1 MCKRLFALVLL
12 FAPLSALAGSPSQH
26 WLQITS
32 PHFVVITD
40 SNEKQ
45 ARHIAAQF
53 EQMRSVFHTLIPNGA
68 SDAGA
73 PITVLALKDRKGFQ
87 AIEPPAYLAKN
98 QLDLAG
104 LFMNAPDKN
113 YILLRLDAQGEHPF
127 DTVYHEYTH
136 FMFRKDTWLPIWLN
150 EGLAEFYQNT
160 DIQEKDVLL
169 GQPSAD
175 NIYYLRD
182 HSLLPLTTLLKV
194 DHASPYYHDEQK
206 GSVFYAESWALTHY
220 IEITDAENNTNRL
233 SDYAT
238 LLMQNQDP
246 VTAAQ
251 QVFGDLKH
259 LQNSLY
265 YYIQQGSFKMFKM
278 KSAVIIDPSSFQ
290 VAQISQ
296 PEVDA
301 IRADVL
307 VRNGRSAEAEA
318 LLTTTLRDDPN
329 NARAHEVMGFLKFR
343 AGDIPSAKK
352 WFGEAVQ
359 LNSDSFLASYYF
371 ATMSMQ
377 MNDTDH
383 DASIES
389 SLRTSIKL
397 NPSFAPAYDTLARF
411 LAMRHQ
417 KLDEAHLLNVQAVQ
431 LDPANLAYR
440 FNTANVLM
448 EEEQFVGA
456 KSVLKLALTIAKTPD
471 QTAMV
476 QNRIQQID
484 KYQADLERAK
494 TQNNTTVSQTFTTT
508 QSSSSSSD
516 ASKVMVFSKVNG
528 RIIGKLEDAPD
539 YPATGATGPH
549 HTVQGI
555 LKNIRCSYPNVLA
568 LDLDLDQ
575 NGKTITLYSNNYYK
589 VVFTTANYDTNDA
602 IKPCSGIEDM
612 KAKIAYAEVSS
623 KNAAGQIL
631 SIELSK

>member
-1 MCKRLFALVLL
+1 MCKHLFVLVLL
-12 FAPLSALAGSPSQH
+12 FAPLSASAGNPSQH
-26 WLQITS
+26 WLQVTS
-32 PHFVVITD
+32 PHFIVITD

-53 EQMRSVFHTLIPNGA
+53 EQMRSVFHTLIPNAA
-68 SDAGA
+68 SDTGA

-87 AIEPPAYLAKN
+87 AVEPAAYLAKN

-104 LFMNAPDKN
+104 LFMSAPDRN

-136 FMFRKDTWLPIWLN
+136 FIFRKDTWLPLWLN

-182 HSLLPLTTLLKV
+182 NSLLPLTTLLKV
-194 DHASPYYHDEQK
+194 DYSSPYYHDEQK

-220 IEITDAENNTNRL
+220 IEITDAENNTNHLR
-233 SDYAT
+233 DYAA
-238 LLMQNQDP
+238 LLIQNQDP

-278 KSAVIIDPSSFQ
+278 KSVVIVDPSLFQ

-301 IRADVL
+301 TRADVL

-318 LLTTTLRDDPN
+318 LLATTLRDDPN

-371 ATMSMQ
+371 AAMSLQ

-383 DASIES
+383 DDSIES

-397 NPSFAPAYDTLARF
+397 NPDFAPAYDTLARF
-411 LAMRHQ
+411 YAIRHQ
-417 KLDEAHLLNVQAVQ
+417 RLDEAHMLNAEAVQ
-431 LDPANLAYR
+431 RDPANLAYR
-440 FNTANVLM
+440 INTANVLM
-448 EEEQFVGA
+448 EEQQFENA
-456 KSVLKLALTIAKTPD
+456 KNVLKLALTVAKTPD
-471 QTAMV
+471 QIKMV
-476 QNRIQQID
+476 QDRIQQID

-494 TQNNTTVSQTFTTT
+494 TQNSTTVTQTFTTT
-508 QSSSSSSD
+508 QSGSSPSD
-516 ASKVMVFSKVNG
+516 ASRVMVFSKVNG
-528 RIIGKLEDAPD
+528 KVMGKLEEAPN
-539 YPATGATGPH
+539 YPADATGPH

-568 LDLDLDQ
+568 LDLDQ
-575 NGKTITLYSNNYYK
+575 SGKTITLYSNNYYK
-589 VVFTTANYDTNDA
+589 IVFTTANYDTNDA
-602 IKPCSGIEDM
+602 IKPCTEIEDM

>member
-1 MCKRLFALVLL
+1 MCKSLSVLVLL
-12 FAPLSALAGSPSQH
+12 FASLPVFAANSPQH
-26 WLQITS
+26 WVQVTS

-53 EQMRSVFHTLIPNGA
+53 EQMRSVFHTLIPKAA
-68 SDAGA
+68 SDVGT

-87 AIEPPAYLAKN
+87 AVEPAAYLAKN

-104 LFMNAPDKN
+104 LFMTAPDRN

-136 FMFRKDTWLPIWLN
+136 FMFRKDTWLPLWLN

-194 DHASPYYHDEQK
+194 DYTSPYYHDEQK

-220 IEITDAENNTNRL
+220 IEVTDAENNTNHLR
-233 SDYAT
+233 DYAT
-238 LLMQNQDP
+238 LLIQNQDP

-278 KSAVIIDPSSFQ
+278 KSAVIVDPSSFQ
-290 VAQISQ
+290 VTQISQ
-296 PEVDA
+296 SEADA
-301 IRADVL
+301 SRADVL
-307 VRNGRSAEAEA
+307 VRNNRSAEAEI
-318 LLTTTLRDDPN
+318 LLTTTLHDDPN

-371 ATMSMQ
+371 AAMSLQ

-397 NPSFAPAYDTLARF
+397 NPAFAPAYDTLARF
-411 LAMRHQ
+411 YAIRHQ
-417 KLDEAHLLNVQAVQ
+417 KLDEAHLLNAEAVQ
-431 LDPANLAYR
+431 LEPTNIAYR
-440 FNTANVLM
+440 INAANVLM
-448 EEEQFVGA
+448 EERQFVGA
-456 KSVLKLALTIAKTPD
+456 KSVLKLALTVAKTPA
-471 QTAMV
+471 QIEMV
-476 QNRIQQID
+476 QDRIQQID
-484 KYQADLERAK
+484 TYQTELALAK
-494 TQNNTTVSQTFTTT
+494 AQSTSTAPQTFTTG
-508 QSSSSSSD
+508 SSPVNSD
-516 ASKVMVFSKVNG
+516 SSKVMVFSKVNG
-528 RIIGKLEDAPD
+528 KVMGRLEDPPR
-539 YPATGATGPH
+539 YPTDATGPH

-555 LKNIRCSYPNVLA
+555 LKTSAAPTPTSSHSISNKAERPSPSTATTTTRSSSPPPTTTPTTPSSPA
-568 LDLDLDQ
+568 LRLR
-575 NGKTITLYSNNYYK
+575 I
-589 VVFTTANYDTNDA
+589 
-602 IKPCSGIEDM
+602 
-612 KAKIAYAEVSS
+612 
-623 KNAAGQIL
+623 
-631 SIELSK
+631 